1 MPGSGR
7 YRGLNAR
14 SHRNLRSDSD
24 KGHAPVEARRL
35 ALVEDHAL
43 IARGFADLIATAPDL
58 ELVAAVESVSDLAA
72 IDPAPCLVVL
82 DLRLA
87 DGSTPAANVAAIHAL
102 GSYVLI
108 HTGAEDRSLV
118 QSAARSGALGL
129 VRKSADPA
137 TLLNAIR
144 RAVRGETVF
153 TTDWAAAIDA
163 DAQLVDAKLSQREQA
178 VLSMYASGESAPAVA
193 ATLGISRDTVA
204 DYVKSIRRKYS
215 HVGRPAASR
224 VDLYRRAV
232 EDGILE

>member
-1 MPGSGR
+1 M
-7 YRGLNAR
+7 
-14 SHRNLRSDSD
+14 
-24 KGHAPVEARRL
+24 EARRL

-43 IARGFADLIATAPDL
+43 ISRGFADLIATAPDL
-58 ELVAAVESVSDLAA
+58 ELVAAVESVSELAV
-72 IDPAPCLVVL
+72 IDPPPVLVVL

-87 DGSTPAANVAAIHAL
+87 DGSSPATNVAAIHAL
-102 GSYVLI
+102 GCYVLI
-108 HTGAEDRSLV
+108 HTGAEDRGLV

-137 TLLNAIR
+137 TLLTAIR

-163 DAQLVDAKLSQREQA
+163 DDQLADAQLSQRELS
-178 VLSMYASGESAPAVA
+178 VLSMYAAGESAAAVA
-193 ATLGISRDTVA
+193 AALGISRDTVA

-215 HVGRPAASR
+215 QVGRPAASR

-232 EDGILE
+232 EDGVLE

>member
-1 MPGSGR
+1 M
-7 YRGLNAR
+7 
-14 SHRNLRSDSD
+14 
-24 KGHAPVEARRL
+24 KARRL

-43 IARGFADLIATAPDL
+43 IARGFAALIASTPDL
-58 ELVAAVESVSDLAA
+58 ELVATAESVADLSA
-72 IDPAPCLVVL
+72 IDPAPTLVVL

-108 HTGAEDRSLV
+108 HTGAEDRSLI

-137 TLLNAIR
+137 VLLSAIR

-178 VLSMYASGESAPAVA
+178 VLSMYASGESALSVA
-193 ATLGISRDTVA
+193 ATLGITRDTVN

-215 HVGRPAASR
+215 NVGRPAASR

>member
-1 MPGSGR
+1 M
-7 YRGLNAR
+7 
-14 SHRNLRSDSD
+14 
-24 KGHAPVEARRL
+24 
-35 ALVEDHAL
+35 EDHAL
-43 IARGFADLIATAPDL
+43 IARGFASLIATAPDL
-58 ELVAAVESVSDLAA
+58 ELVATAETVAELAT
-72 IDPAPCLVVL
+72 IHPAPVLVVL

-87 DGSTPAANVAAIHAL
+87 DGSSPAANVAAIHAM

-129 VRKSADPA
+129 VRKSAEPA
-137 TLLNAIR
+137 TLLDAIR

-163 DAQLVDAKLSQREQA
+163 DDQLADALLSQREQS
-178 VLSMYASGESAPAVA
+178 VLSMYASGESASAVA
-193 ATLGISRDTVA
+193 TALGISRDTVA

-215 HVGRPAASR
+215 QVGRPAASR

>member
-1 MPGSGR
+1 M
-7 YRGLNAR
+7 
-14 SHRNLRSDSD
+14 
-24 KGHAPVEARRL
+24 EARRL

-43 IARGFADLIATAPDL
+43 IARGFAALIATAPDL
-58 ELVAAVESVSDLAA
+58 ELVATAESVAELSA
-72 IDPAPCLVVL
+72 IAPAPTLVVL

-137 TLLNAIR
+137 VLLSAIR

-163 DAQLVDAKLSQREQA
+163 DAQLVNAKLSQREEA
-178 VLSMYASGESAPAVA
+178 VLSMYASGESAPSVA
-193 ATLGISRDTVA
+193 AALGISRDTVA

-215 HVGRPAASR
+215 NVGRPAASR

>member
-1 MPGSGR
+1 M
-7 YRGLNAR
+7 
-14 SHRNLRSDSD
+14 
-24 KGHAPVEARRL
+24 EARRL

-58 ELVAAVESVSDLAA
+58 ELIAAVESVAELEDLN
-72 IDPAPCLVVL
+72 PRPELVVL

-87 DGSTPAANVAAIHAL
+87 DGSSPTANVAAIHAL
-102 GSYVLI
+102 GAYVLI
-108 HTGAEDRSLV
+108 HTGAEDRALV
-118 QSAARSGALGL
+118 QAAARSGALGL
-129 VRKSADPA
+129 VRKSADGP
-137 TLLNAIR
+137 TLLAAIR

-163 DAQLVDAKLSQREQA
+163 DAQLVNAHLSQREQA
-178 VLSMYASGESAPAVA
+178 VLSMYAAGESAPSVA
-193 ATLGISRDTVA
+193 AALGISRDTVA

-215 HVGRPAASR
+215 DVGRPAASR

>member
-1 MPGSGR
+1 M
-7 YRGLNAR
+7 
-14 SHRNLRSDSD
+14 
-24 KGHAPVEARRL
+24 EARRL

-43 IARGFADLIATAPDL
+43 IARGFAGLIATAPDL
-58 ELVAAVESVSDLAA
+58 ELVATVESVAELAS
-72 IDPAPCLVVL
+72 ITPAPLLVVL

-87 DGSTPAANVAAIHAL
+87 DGSTPAANVAAIHAM

-129 VRKSADPA
+129 IRKSADPA

-163 DAQLVDAKLSQREQA
+163 DDQLADAQLSQREQS
-178 VLSMYASGESAPAVA
+178 VLSMYASGESATTVA
-193 ATLGISRDTVA
+193 AALGISRDTVA

>member
-1 MPGSGR
+1 MEGR
-7 YRGLNAR
+7 RI
-14 SHRNLRSDSD
+14 
-24 KGHAPVEARRL
+24 

-43 IARGFADLIATAPDL
+43 IARGFAALIATAQDL
-58 ELVAAVESVSDLAA
+58 ELVATVETVAELTA
-72 IDPAPCLVVL
+72 IKPAPLLVVL

-87 DGSTPAANVAAIHAL
+87 DGSTPAANVAAIHAM

-163 DAQLVDAKLSQREQA
+163 DDQLADAHLSQREQS
-178 VLSMYASGESAPAVA
+178 VLSMYASGEAASAVA
-193 ATLGISRDTVA
+193 ASLGISRDTVA

-215 HVGRPAASR
+215 QVGRPAASR

>member
-1 MPGSGR
+1 M
-7 YRGLNAR
+7 
-14 SHRNLRSDSD
+14 
-24 KGHAPVEARRL
+24 EARRL

-43 IARGFADLIATAPDL
+43 IARGFAALVATAPDL
-58 ELVAAVESVSDLAA
+58 ELVAAVESVSELAA
-72 IDPAPCLVVL
+72 INPPPALVVL

-129 VRKSADPA
+129 VRKSADPS
-137 TLLNAIR
+137 TLLDAIR

-163 DAQLVDAKLSQREQA
+163 DAQLIDAKLSQREQA

-193 ATLGISRDTVA
+193 SALGISRDTVA
-204 DYVKSIRRKYS
+204 DYVKAIRRKYS
-215 HVGRPAASR
+215 QVGRPASSR

>member
-1 MPGSGR
+1 M
-7 YRGLNAR
+7 
-14 SHRNLRSDSD
+14 
-24 KGHAPVEARRL
+24 KARRL

-43 IARGFADLIATAPDL
+43 IARGFAALIATTPDL
-58 ELVAAVESVSDLAA
+58 ELVATAESVADLSA
-72 IDPAPCLVVL
+72 IDPAPTLVVL

-108 HTGAEDRSLV
+108 HTGAEDRSLI

-137 TLLNAIR
+137 VLLSAIR

-178 VLSMYASGESAPAVA
+178 VLSMYASGESALSVA
-193 ATLGISRDTVA
+193 ATLGITRDTVN

-215 HVGRPAASR
+215 NVGRPAASR

>member
-1 MPGSGR
+1 M
-7 YRGLNAR
+7 
-14 SHRNLRSDSD
+14 
-24 KGHAPVEARRL
+24 RL

-43 IARGFADLIATAPDL
+43 IARGFADLVATAPDL
-58 ELVAAVESVSDLAA
+58 ELVGTVESVADLSK
-72 IDPAPCLVVL
+72 IDPPPILVVL

-87 DGSTPAANVAAIHAL
+87 DGSTPAANVAAIHAM

-137 TLLNAIR
+137 TLLSAIR

-163 DAQLVDAKLSQREQA
+163 DVRLVDAKLSQREEA
-178 VLSMYASGESAPAVA
+178 VLGMYASGESAPSVA
-193 ATLGISRDTVA
+193 AALGISRDTVA

-215 HVGRPAASR
+215 NVGRPAASR

>member
-1 MPGSGR
+1 M
-7 YRGLNAR
+7 
-14 SHRNLRSDSD
+14 
-24 KGHAPVEARRL
+24 EARRL

-58 ELVAAVESVSDLAA
+58 ELVAAVESVSELSA
-72 IDPAPCLVVL
+72 IDPPPELVVL

-87 DGSTPAANVAAIHAL
+87 DGSSPTANVAAIHAL

-108 HTGAEDRSLV
+108 HTGAEDRILV
-118 QSAARSGALGL
+118 QAAARSGALGL

-137 TLLNAIR
+137 TLLGAIR

-163 DAQLVDAKLSQREQA
+163 DAQLADARLSQREQT
-178 VLSMYASGESAPAVA
+178 VLSMYAAGETAPSVA
-193 ATLGISRDTVA
+193 AALGISRDTVA

-215 HVGRPAASR
+215 DVGRPAASR
-224 VDLYRRAV
+224 VDLYHRAV